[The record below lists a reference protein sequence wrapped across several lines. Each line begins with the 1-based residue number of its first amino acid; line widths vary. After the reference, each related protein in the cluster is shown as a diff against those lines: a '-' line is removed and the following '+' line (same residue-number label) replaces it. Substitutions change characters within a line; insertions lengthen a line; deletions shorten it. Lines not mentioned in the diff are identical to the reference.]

1 MLIDTLRRMLVLVL
15 LCLAQALVFNRI
27 QLFICAIP
35 LVYVYFIII
44 FPRSYPRWALLLW
57 GFFMGVA
64 VDMFTDTPG
73 LAATS
78 LTLIALLQPMLIEL
92 FLPRDAENDIRS
104 SAATLGWGNFS
115 ALAFFLVLV
124 YCLVFFT
131 IETFSFAHWLY
142 WLECIGAS
150 TLLTYILILTLES
163 VRK

>member
-1 MLIDTLRRMLVLVL
+1 MLIDTLRRMIVFIL

-27 QLFICAIP
+27 QLFGYATV

-57 GFFMGVA
+57 AFFMGLG
-64 VDMFTDTPG
+64 VDLFSDTPG

-78 LTLIALLQPMLIEL
+78 LTLIGLLQPMLLEL
-92 FLPRDAENDIRS
+92 FLPRDAESDIRS
-104 SAATLGWGNFS
+104 SAATLGWGNFT
-115 ALAFFLVLV
+115 ALSSLLILI

-131 IETFSFAHWLY
+131 IEAFSFANWLY
-142 WLECIGAS
+142 WLECIGGS
-150 TLLTYILILTLES
+150 FLLTFVLILSLES